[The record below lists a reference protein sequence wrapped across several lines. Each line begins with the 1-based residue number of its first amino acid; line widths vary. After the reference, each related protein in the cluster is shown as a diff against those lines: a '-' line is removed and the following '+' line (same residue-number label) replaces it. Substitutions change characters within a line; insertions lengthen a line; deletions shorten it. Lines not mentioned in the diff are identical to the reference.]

1 MADLT
6 CSHHAELRQASF
18 GPNDLGVLFSA
29 TVRSPTLRV
38 LRTVF
43 LPNAVDYFALSR
55 PVGRLMLLC
64 REMHSFNGLVHV
76 CMQWLARNEQG
87 RGTVIPLMRPLT
99 WECDGARAQRFF
111 LKSVQD
117 VSEVL
122 NSLGSFP
129 VVMYCEKILGFCNWR
144 PRDIDNF
151 VFTEHQFSAVQ
162 ARYRFCM
169 RSLDL
174 EHTYQEWAAVYND
187 HEDEVLEL
195 RWRIGLCPR
204 ATRLLVAFSLSL
216 YLG

>member
-6 CSHHAELRQASF
+6 YSHHAELRQASF
-18 GPNDLGVLFSA
+18 GPNDLGFLFSA

-87 RGTVIPLMRPLT
+87 RGIVAPLLRSLT
-99 WECDGARAQRFF
+99 CEYDGARAQRFF

-117 VSEVL
+117 VSEVIDI
-122 NSLGSFP
+122 LGSFP
-129 VVMYCEKILGFCNWR
+129 AAMYCEKILGFCNWR
-144 PRDIDNF
+144 SRNIDII
-151 VFTEHQFSAVQ
+151 VFTERQGTLSI
-162 ARYRFCM
+162 
-169 RSLDL
+169 LL
-174 EHTYQEWAAVYND
+174 EEFRPCAYISGVGCC
-187 HEDEVLEL
+187 V
-195 RWRIGLCPR
+195 
-204 ATRLLVAFSLSL
+204 
-216 YLG
+216 